1 MRGISVAS
9 SPSPMMV
16 TSPQPN
22 GAFRWT
28 QLHGS
33 PALVCQVL
41 EPYARHFFTTRAW
54 RLGERTPDATEGW
67 REVASAA
74 SVDSEHLVRLSQI
87 HGCDAVAYRHGDHER
102 DPAPRHADIVLSDD
116 PSLAL
121 TVQTADC
128 VPLLLVDRRTRAIGA
143 AHAGWRGLA
152 VAVPRAVVDRMVVEF
167 GCRRDE
173 IMVAIGPAIGAC
185 CYEVGEDVRARF
197 ERHSFSHDQLRRW
210 FLTSPAA
217 WAGNPPM
224 LSLPLERR
232 PNHWFFDGWQCA
244 REQLIAAGL
253 AADQIFSAGL
263 CTASH
268 ASVFCSYRRDGAIA
282 GRMAAVIRQSPS
294 LR

>member
-1 MRGISVAS
+1 
-9 SPSPMMV
+9 MMV

-28 QLHGS
+28 QLHGL
-33 PALVCQVL
+33 PALVCQPL
-41 EPYARHFFTTRAW
+41 EPHAPHFFTTRPW
-54 RLGERTPDATEGW
+54 RLGERTSDATEGW
-67 REVASAA
+67 REVASSA
-74 SVDSEHLVRLSQI
+74 SVDDGLLVRLSQI
-87 HGCDAVAYRHGDHER
+87 HGRDAVAYRQGDREHDR
-102 DPAPRHADIVLSDD
+102 APRRADIVLTDD
-116 PSLAL
+116 SSLAL

-152 VAVPRAVVDRMVVEF
+152 LAVPQVVVDRMVVEF
-167 GCRRDE
+167 DCRRDDV
-173 IMVAIGPAIGAC
+173 MVAIGPAIGAC

-197 ERHSFSHDQLRRW
+197 EQHGFSRDQLARW

-217 WAGNPPM
+217 RAGNPPM
-224 LSLPLERR
+224 ASLPLERR

-244 REQLIAAGL
+244 REQLVAAGV
-253 AADQIFSAGL
+253 AADRIFSADL

-294 LR
+294 PR